1 MCCDL
6 GMQDIIG
13 YYQLTAFSHIL
24 AYELKS
30 AVGTQ
35 FGRTG
40 CFYFVGKPL
49 FKKRGKFICSLFF
62 F

>member
-30 AVGTQ
+30 AAGTQ

-40 CFYFVGKPL
+40 FCRKNTF
-49 FKKRGKFICSLFF
+49 
-62 F
+62 